1 MRVIQVLAI
10 AVFASN
16 ANAFCFNEVGAFYG
30 VSPLVLQ
37 SIAEHESRMNP
48 NLVLKNTNGSIDVGL
63 MGINSIN
70 FPELKSKGID
80 PKRLREPCVN
90 VIAGGYLLK
99 KKVLKHGYNWRAI
112 GAYHSETP
120 KYTLRYMRFIQRKV
134 ARKMSSKNG

>member
-1 MRVIQVLAI
+1 MRAALL
-10 AVFASN
+10 FLTLTASSC

-30 VSPLVLQ
+30 IAPVVLQ

-48 NLVLKNTNGSIDVGL
+48 NLVLKNKNGSVDVGL

-80 PKRLREPCVN
+80 IERLKEPCVS

-99 KKVLKHGYNWRAI
+99 KKVMKHGYNWRAV

-120 KYTLRYMRFIQRKV
+120 EYTMKYMNFIQRKV
-134 ARKMSSKNG
+134 SKKVARNG